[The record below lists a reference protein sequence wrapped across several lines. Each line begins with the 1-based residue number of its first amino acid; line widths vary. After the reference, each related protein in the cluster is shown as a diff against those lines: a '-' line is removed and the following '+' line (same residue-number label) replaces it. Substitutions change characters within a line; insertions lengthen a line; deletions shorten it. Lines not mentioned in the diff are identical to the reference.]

1 MKTCNYNFEF
11 GDSVSFAKFMIINKI
26 NTMNVL
32 EVNGDRFACSPDGAV
47 SILMATTVEGLSG
60 RNINVVEV
68 TNKNFRRYPEKF
80 MLVVLAPRAKSPK
93 AQSYTLSNVE
103 RGLQDLADRMEASS
117 EAREHSLEYLSYL
130 MS

>member
-11 GDSVSFAKFMIINKI
+11 GDSVSFAKFMIINNI

>member
-103 RGLQDLADRMEASS
+103 RGLQDLADRMEADS

>member
-11 GDSVSFAKFMIINKI
+11 GDSVSFSKFMIINNI

-80 MLVVLAPRAKSPK
+80 MLVVLAPRARSPK